1 MFYINQNIACKKM
14 ETFQFA
20 STIEIVTLGI
30 NLKQK
35 LLIFGTYKPPNIKND
50 SFLNE
55 LYSEITF
62 FNSLFKNFVLL
73 GGLNIVRHNTTA

>member
-1 MFYINQNIACKKM
+1 M

-35 LLIFGTYKPPNIKND
+35 LLIIGTYKPPNIKND

-62 FNSLFKNFVLL
+62 FNSFVLL